1 MNAQKVYTL
10 EGGFCTTEHD
20 GTAAAAAV
28 RMWNKRRDRI
38 DNA

>member
-20 GTAAAAAV
+20 GTAAAAV